1 MDSNIKIFSGRNTI
15 SLAKDIAKSCN
26 LELGKISIV
35 DFADGEC
42 EPSFDETVRGKEVYI
57 VQSIVPPAENLM
69 ELLLMVDAAKRASA
83 KSIVAV
89 VPYFGYARQDKKG
102 KPRVPIGAKL
112 VSNLLSA
119 AGVNRIMTMDLH
131 ADQIQGFFEVP
142 VDHLFAS
149 TVFVPYIQSL
159 GLDNLT
165 IASPDI
171 GGARMANAYARFLNA
186 QVVICY
192 KHREKPNEI
201 SKLMLIGDVKDKNVI
216 LVDDIV
222 DTAGTISKSAN
233 MMIEKGAKSVRAI
246 CSHGVLSGNA
256 IDKIENSKMLELIIS
271 DTIPQKQK
279 VSKKVKVLTVSNLF
293 GDVIQKVHSKESISS
308 SFIC

>member
-1 MDSNIKIFSGRNTI
+1 MESNIKIFSGRNTI
-15 SLAKDIAKSCN
+15 SLAKDVAKSCN
-26 LELGKISIV
+26 LELGKVSIV

-233 MMIEKGAKSVRAI
+233 MMIEQGAKSVRAI

-256 IDKIENSKMLELIIS
+256 IEKIENSKMLELIIS